1 MWLRSLWL
9 SLAVSLYF
17 VSWVGELFRQSWQSA
32 FPLSQLTASFF
43 FQQASR
49 CGKRQ
54 KKLLI
59 LLIPGSGHQK
69 TSCSSTI
76 LSSKQQIRA
85 VFGDSTQKVIGK
97 IMLVVI
103 SQSTVKAHLEMSSLH
118 STMLKCNDWS
128 RSLSA
133 AGAYLTEVILNRIL
147 KRMVL
152 QLASLWK
159 WKSLELGN
167 GLLAN
172 LLVT

>member
-1 MWLRSLWL
+1 MWL
-9 SLAVSLYF
+9 SLAVSLF

-32 FPLSQLTASFF
+32 FPLAQLAASFF

-54 KKLLI
+54 KKYLI

-76 LSSKQQIRA
+76 LSKQQIRA
-85 VFGDSTQKVIGK
+85 VFGDRTQKVIGK
-97 IMLVVI
+97 SLTRVLSSPWAHWIMLAVI

-128 RSLSA
+128 YFKPYSQENGFAISLVVKVKVF
-133 AGAYLTEVILNRIL
+133 GTR
-147 KRMVL
+147 
-152 QLASLWK
+152 K
-159 WKSLELGN
+159 WPIS
-167 GLLAN
+167 
-172 LLVT
+172 

>member
-1 MWLRSLWL
+1 MWLRSLRL

-32 FPLSQLTASFF
+32 FPLAQLAASFF

-54 KKLLI
+54 EKLLI

-85 VFGDSTQKVIGK
+85 VFGDRTQKVIGK
-97 IMLVVI
+97 SLTRVLSSPWAHWIMLVVI

-128 RSLSA
+128 FFKPYSQENGFAISLVVKVKVF
-133 AGAYLTEVILNRIL
+133 GTR
-147 KRMVL
+147 
-152 QLASLWK
+152 K
-159 WKSLELGN
+159 WPIS
-167 GLLAN
+167 
-172 LLVT
+172 